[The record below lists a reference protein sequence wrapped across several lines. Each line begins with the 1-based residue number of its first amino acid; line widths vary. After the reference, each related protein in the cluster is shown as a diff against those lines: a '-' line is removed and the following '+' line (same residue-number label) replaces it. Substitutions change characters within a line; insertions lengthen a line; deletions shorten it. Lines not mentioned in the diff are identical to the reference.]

1 MRINFYRNYHDY
13 LDDHFMENPNY
24 FLWEKCFTYRMKNLI
39 INIGDKFLEIFL
51 FPLFILWWFFAGPVY
66 CVMCFFEKSE
76 YEKILQRNKEI
87 FLYSVFFRI
96 YEEKQVSFLQAIG
109 MWGADY
115 VDIED
120 FKEGE
125 SFFEMLQ
132 LDDIVMN
139 FLKNIGIKECSIL
152 FESGKIYL
160 FANEQQVEYLQ
171 EALREFDVEVYGDEN
186 AERIYA

>member
-1 MRINFYRNYHDY
+1 M
-13 LDDHFMENPNY
+13 
-24 FLWEKCFTYRMKNLI
+24 I
-39 INIGDKFLEIFL
+39 ILMI
-51 FPLFILWWFFAGPVY
+51 ILWKIRIIFYG
-66 CVMCFFEKSE
+66 KSE

-186 AERIYA
+186 ADQIDGCNT

>member
-51 FPLFILWWFFAGPVY
+51 FPLFILLW
-66 CVMCFFEKSE
+66 FFEKSE

-120 FKEGE
+120 LKEVK
-125 SFFEMLQ
+125 FICLPT
-132 LDDIVMN
+132 N
-139 FLKNIGIKECSIL
+139 NK
-152 FESGKIYL
+152 
-160 FANEQQVEYLQ
+160 
-171 EALREFDVEVYGDEN
+171 
-186 AERIYA
+186 